1 MTVRQM
7 FDSQLHE
14 LHKNL
19 LSMGML
25 VDAAIYKA
33 VKSLVD
39 KDAALAQEV
48 VEGDQT
54 INEMELE
61 IERRS
66 FELIALQQP
75 VGSDLRRI
83 VTTIKVATDLE
94 RMADH
99 AVSIAKVAI
108 RLHNDAYAKPLI
120 DIPEMG
126 ELVKDMVHKALNAY
140 IDIDLEAAKSI
151 AARDDQLD
159 HHFYA
164 IYGDL
169 VNLMIQDS
177 RHIEQATYLIFV
189 AQYLERIGDYVTNIC
204 EWIIYLKTGKLVELN

>member
-25 VDAAIYKA
+25 VDVAIYKA

-48 VEGDQT
+48 INGDQT

-99 AVSIAKVAI
+99 AVSIAKVTM
-108 RLHNDAYAKPLI
+108 RLHNDVYAKPLI

-126 ELVKDMVHKALNAY
+126 ELVKDMVHRALKAY
-140 IDIDLEAAKSI
+140 IDIDLKAAKSI
-151 AARDDQLD
+151 AACDDQLD
-159 HHFYA
+159 QHFYA

-204 EWIIYLKTGKLVELN
+204 EWIVYLKTGKLVELN